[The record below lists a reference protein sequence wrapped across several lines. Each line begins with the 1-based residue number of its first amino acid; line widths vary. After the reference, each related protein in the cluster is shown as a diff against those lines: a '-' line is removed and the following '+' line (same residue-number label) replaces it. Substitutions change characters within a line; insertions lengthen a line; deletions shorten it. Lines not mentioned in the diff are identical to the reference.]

1 MDASLH
7 DGDLVRVALDGDKS
21 AFGLLVT
28 RHRPLVLAVCHRAL
42 RDRELA
48 EDVTQEAIL
57 QAMQRLD
64 RLRRPDRFG
73 PWLAGIGLNLCYRL
87 RRQRAREAWS
97 WEALIGGRLLPEP
110 VDPAPSVEDQVEAA
124 ALRDWVQDAVAGLP
138 AGQRAAVRLHY
149 LTGLTQAETAA
160 LLGIEPG
167 AVKARLHK
175 ARANL
180 RRSRLREAGVEP
192 ESRGGRTMVAM
203 RVADVGR
210 QTVADDGI
218 PRHFVVLEEVAGSR
232 GLAIWMGPPEATA
245 IALHLEDVPFPRP
258 MTYQLMSGLL
268 TAVGGRLREVR
279 IDRLE
284 GEVFYA
290 VAVLDGPSGAS
301 ELDARPSDALNLA
314 LVMAAPIL
322 VAEEI
327 VAKNGYERGDEP
339 RSPVAGPVA
348 GRAAIVAELERAWPP
363 RRDVPSSESSDPE
376 P

>member
-1 MDASLH
+1 M
-7 DGDLVRVALDGDKS
+7 
-21 AFGLLVT
+21 
-28 RHRPLVLAVCHRAL
+28 
-42 RDRELA
+42 
-48 EDVTQEAIL
+48 TQEAIL
-57 QAMQRLD
+57 QAMQSLD

-87 RRQRAREAWS
+87 RRQRAREASS

-124 ALRDWVQDAVAGLP
+124 ALRDWVQEAVAGLP

-167 AVKARLHK
+167 AVKTRLHK
-175 ARANL
+175 ARASL
-180 RRSRLREAGVEP
+180 RRSRLLNAGVEP
-192 ESRGGRTMVAM
+192 ESGGGRAMVAM

-245 IALHLEDVPFPRP
+245 IALHLEEVPLPRP

-284 GEVFYA
+284 GDVFYA
-290 VAVLDGPSGAS
+290 VVVLDGTSGTN

-314 LVMAAPIL
+314 LVLAAPIL

-327 VAKNGYERGDEP
+327 LAVIGHERGGEP
-339 RSPVAGPVA
+339 AWQAHGQVE
-348 GRAAIVAELERAWPP
+348 GRAAIVADLERAWPSRP
-363 RRDVPSSESSDPE
+363 GSEPSE
-376 P
+376 PSRTEP